1 MAASPMTLQYA
12 MQLLTALLAEV
23 DAAAPDPIPRVM
35 TDDEEEAIIFLC
47 QHQMLHSLTG
57 NEPKN

>member
-1 MAASPMTLQYA
+1 